1 MGDVGVSLRNARKIQ
16 MEIPNG
22 RGALINLQPGEEKFV
37 LGDLDYFRSLPRMGI
52 KGLVVKIA
60 PPGKV
65 RLVESN
71 NKADVNLVRVKNN
84 RKIQIML
91 ATGLGRRAEVLEAGE
106 EREFIARVSLIKQF
120 SGISVKVL
128 SQVAPSPDLTPE
140 APFVRGSMSAA
151 LRAARASTK
160 AAAASPTSAPRSLAP
175 PPVLPVA
182 ESLKHLEGTKDQL
195 REQLQ
200 LPGSREEW
208 LEKSKVFS
216 WVDLRAVAQQLGVTG
231 RGREKIIAV
240 IGDAVYE

>member
-22 RGALINLQPGEEKFV
+22 RGALINLQPGEEKFI
-37 LGDLDYFRSLPRMGI
+37 LGDLEYFRSLPRMGI
-52 KGLVVKIA
+52 KGLVVKVA

-65 RLVESN
+65 RLVE
-71 NKADVNLVRVKNN
+71 KKGKEDVNLVRVKNN
-84 RKIQIML
+84 RKIQIIL

-128 SQVAPSPDLTPE
+128 SNVAPSPDLTPA
-140 APFVRGSMSAA
+140 APSVPGSMSAA
-151 LRAARASTK
+151 LRAAKVAAK
-160 AAAASPTSAPRSLAP
+160 AVAASPTSAPRPLAP
-175 PPVLPVA
+175 PPTLPVT
-182 ESLKHLEGTKDQL
+182 ESIKRLEGTKDQL
-195 REQLQ
+195 CEQLQ

-231 RGREKIIAV
+231 RGREKIIKV